1 MDRYGVIETN
11 GIDDDVRRVRDLVH
25 ASGVTV
31 DLADKRL
38 VRITR
43 LRLVTDRDVPFWDLS
58 YCYGLLDDGTHCR
71 VRLPEHQWRKSNL
84 TGDLIGMC
92 KRAGRYG
99 KGLGLFDPLVVSKLY
114 G

>member
-1 MDRYGVIETN
+1 MYGAIETN
-11 GIDDDVRRVRDLVH
+11 GINDEVRAVRERVH

-43 LRLVTDRDVPFWDLS
+43 LRLVSDPGFPMWDLS
-58 YCYGLLDDGTHCR
+58 YCYGRLADGTDVS
-71 VRLPEHQWRKSNL
+71 VRLPEHQFPKR
-84 TGDLIGMC
+84 DLNAALIAMC
-92 KRAGRYG
+92 KGAGRYG
-99 KGLGLFDPLVVSKLY
+99 KGLGIFDPLVLSKFY